1 MISRNKVIRRRAESV
16 HGDRACK
23 DISCMAISGAPPCP
37 DSSGLAHRRSISAQG
52 IIWSPH
58 RHKLSA
64 LKNMQ
69 SPPSPQQ
76 LGGQFNLLTFCN
88 SHPTEQHEQRQIE
101 QSQHSVISEAHCCW
115 RGKICADPLQQI
127 QGQEWLSF
135 PAQAGWWVFPQVRE
149 RASSRS
155 CASHAGEQ
163 CLAYK
168 QHYRDSAFHG
178 KLKGWPDSCL
188 CMSGGDTA
196 PLATYCNVVLLIK
209 ELHWKKQCLPFG
221 LHTFPKAN
229 LLPQA
234 RAQEGQCNGE
244 IQSDAQRVFLIQIIS
259 WLSKAYSA
267 SKNTFSLFPLKPTR
281 LFPKASTRTSHLE
294 ILGGKLL
301 KAKLWW

>member
-16 HGDRACK
+16 HGDRVWK

-135 PAQAGWWVFPQVRE
+135 PAQAGWWVFPQVME

-168 QHYRDSAFHG
+168 QHSRDSAFHG

-209 ELHWKKQCLPFG
+209 ELHWKKTVFALWTSYIPKSQSAAPSESTGGSVQWWNPIWCTKSISDPDNQLIKQSIFSIQKYFFTLPSE
-221 LHTFPKAN
+221 AN
-229 LLPQA
+229 
-234 RAQEGQCNGE
+234 E
-244 IQSDAQRVFLIQIIS
+244 
-259 WLSKAYSA
+259 
-267 SKNTFSLFPLKPTR
+267 TFSKS
-281 LFPKASTRTSHLE
+281 KH
-294 ILGGKLL
+294 
-301 KAKLWW
+301 